1 MRLNLSK
8 LPWRAIRFVIGLVVV
23 LAVVGTYS
31 IWWPP
36 VSNLIDTTLASQR
49 GNAGGDDAGH
59 DENAPGHVAHDE
71 PATGATASSLELS
84 QQARMNLGLTDEYLR
99 PVELSTYRRS
109 ITVPAVVVAKPGRSS
124 IVVSS
129 PLNGVVTHVHAVT
142 GEAVM
147 PGELLFEVR
156 LTYED
161 LVETQTAY
169 LKTISELEVEN
180 REIAR
185 LEDATQ
191 SGAISGKQLLES
203 RYAKEKLEAFAKSQR
218 EALRMHGLSDRQV
231 ESIGTNGKLLRDL
244 QIVAPNVDT
253 HDEKEEL
260 RLSQNPFQNASF
272 RQTSAKSEPTALAAG
287 STFVSGTALAASAGK
302 TPEASANGSHMDELK
317 PLVIDG
323 LQILKGQAITAGE
336 KLCSLS
342 DYTQLFIEGKAFE
355 NDITAITEAAVRG
368 WEVDALISGSSG
380 QKIVRGLKLAFV
392 SNSIDEKSRTLSMFV
407 ELPNEVV
414 RDETNSQGQRYL
426 SWKYRLGQR
435 MELRVPVE
443 EWEKQIV
450 LPIDAVVKDGADW
463 FVFQQNGRNFSR
475 VPVHIRFRDQN
486 SAVIAN
492 DGSIYPGDVVA
503 HKAAHQMQMAI
514 KNKSGGAV
522 DPHAGH
528 NH

>member
-23 LAVVGTYS
+23 IAVVATYWM
-31 IWWPP
+31 WWPP
-36 VSNLIDTTLASQR
+36 VSKLIETTLASQR
-49 GNAGGDDAGH
+49 AAAPSDAHDH
-59 DENAPGHVAHDE
+59 DENGHTE
-71 PATGATASSLELS
+71 PAAGATASSLELS
-84 QQARMNLGLTDEYLR
+84 QQALMNLGLTPEFLR
-99 PVELSTYRRS
+99 PVELGTYRRS

-142 GEAVM
+142 GEAVL

-191 SGAISGKQLLES
+191 SGAISGKQLLER

-231 ESIGTNGKLLRDL
+231 EAIGTNGKLLRDL

-260 RLSQNPFQNASF
+260 RLSQNPFHNASF
-272 RQTSAKSEPTALAAG
+272 TQTVARSEPPALAMGTA
-287 STFVSGTALAASAGK
+287 FVSGTALAAGSHKAA
-302 TPEASANGSHMDELK
+302 EASADGSHKHALK
-317 PLVIDG
+317 PLVVDG
-323 LQILKGQAITAGE
+323 LQIHKGQAITAGE

-342 DYTQLFIEGKAFE
+342 DYSQLFIEGKAFE
-355 NDITAITEAAVRG
+355 NDITAITEAAARG
-368 WEVDALISGSSG
+368 WDVDALISGSSG
-380 QKIVRGLKLAFV
+380 REIVSGLTLAFV

-407 ELPNEVV
+407 ELPNKIV
-414 RDETNSQGQRYL
+414 RDETNSQGQRFL

-450 LPIDAVVKDGADW
+450 LPVDAVVKDGADW
-463 FVFQQNGRNFSR
+463 FVFQQNGKIFTR
-475 VPVHIRFRDQN
+475 VPVHVRYRDQN
-486 SAVIAN
+486 AAVIAN

-503 HKAAHQMQMAI
+503 HRAAHQMQMAI
-514 KNKSGGAV
+514 KNKSGGGA

>member
-1 MRLNLSK
+1 MQLNLSK
-8 LPWRAIRFVIGLVVV
+8 LPWPVIRSVIGLIVVIAAV
-23 LAVVGTYS
+23 LTNS
-31 IWWPP
+31 MWWPP
-36 VSNLIDTTLASQR
+36 LSNLIDTTLASQR
-49 GNAGGDDAGH
+49 ADAPDHAHGQVEH
-59 DENAPGHVAHDE
+59 GQDHAHDE
-71 PATGATASSLELS
+71 PAGELGPTSLELS
-84 QQARMNLGLTDEYLR
+84 QQARMNLGLTPEYLR
-99 PVELSTYRRS
+99 PAELSTYRRS

-142 GEAVM
+142 GEAVL

-185 LEDATQ
+185 YEDAVQ
-191 SGAISGKQLLES
+191 SGAVSGKLLLDR

-231 ESIGTNGKLLRDL
+231 EAIGTNGKLLRDL

-260 RLSQNPFQNASF
+260 RLSQNPFHNASF
-272 RQTSAKSEPTALAAG
+272 TQIVAKSEPPVLAAG
-287 STFVSGTALAASAGK
+287 SDKS
-302 TPEASANGSHMDELK
+302 PEPSANGSHKHELK

-323 LQILKGQAITAGE
+323 LQIHKGQAITAGE

-355 NDITAITEAAVRG
+355 NDITAITEAATRG
-368 WEVDALISGSSG
+368 WAVDALISGSSV
-380 QKIVRGLKLAFV
+380 QEVVRGLALAFV

-414 RDETNSQGQRYL
+414 RDETNSQGQRFV

-450 LPIDAVVKDGADW
+450 LPVDAVVKDGADW
-463 FVFQQNGRNFSR
+463 FVFQQNGKNFSR
-475 VPVHIRFRDQN
+475 VPVHVRFRDQN
-486 SAVIAN
+486 AVVIAN